1 MDTFTK
7 QKIEEFEK
15 VMDKGF
21 IDYFGSHTG
30 GFVPKHYKERFKSF
44 LTLALTEYKKQS
56 SCCIH
61 CVNKTSLKEELR
73 KWAEEQARGACCDCK
88 PEEGYKCYHAGREE
102 QRQDLLS
109 FIKGLEIQK

>member
-1 MDTFTK
+1 MAKNMKKNLMTNE
-7 QKIEEFEK
+7 QKIQEFEK

-21 IDYFGSHTG
+21 IDYFGSQTG

-61 CVNKTSLKEELR
+61 CVNKTSLKED
-73 KWAEEQARGACCDCK
+73 KINQMK
-88 PEEGYKCYHAGREE
+88 
-102 QRQDLLS
+102 
-109 FIKGLEIQK
+109 